1 MSLQGPRKFQKQ
13 GTRSVWGRAA
23 LIYLPLLALSMVATR
38 FQVVAPLALSSGI
51 QPVTRAFLVGTQ
63 NLTHAYTTLVDDR
76 DLSRRY
82 YVLRQQNDVL
92 RQSNELLQREV
103 ARLRQVT
110 QITATQAPSVVSIG
124 QVTAVDPSP
133 LLSRLTINRGA
144 AQGLRGR
151 MPVTVPA
158 GLVGQVVQVS
168 SGSAVVLSLVD
179 PESAVGV
186 TLARNKGG
194 RGMAF
199 GAPPDRLKARFSLGV
214 DVKLGDELVTSSLG
228 GVFPVGI
235 KVGTVVQVL
244 PLGPNDVNRVVIV
257 RPAVDVNLVEDVT
270 VLGGL

>member
-1 MSLQGPRKFQKQ
+1 MSLQGPKRFQKP
-13 GTRSVWGRAA
+13 GAGSVWRRAA
-23 LIYLPLLALSMVATR
+23 LLYLPLLAVSMVATR
-38 FQVVAPLALSSGI
+38 FQLVAPLALSSGTG
-51 QPVTRAFLVGTQ
+51 PVTRAFLIGTQ
-63 NLTHAYTTLVDDR
+63 NLTHAYATLVDDR
-76 DLSRRY
+76 DLGRRY
-82 YVLRQQNDVL
+82 HLLSQQNDVL

-110 QITATQAPSVVSIG
+110 QITATQAPSVVGIG

-133 LLSRLTINRGA
+133 LLSRLTINKGT
-144 AQGLRGR
+144 AQGLRLH

-158 GLVGQVVQVS
+158 GLVGQVIEAT

-179 PESAVGV
+179 PESRVGV

-194 RGMAF
+194 RGLAF
-199 GAPPDRLKARFSLGV
+199 GAPPDRMKAQFSLGV
-214 DVKLGDELVTSSLG
+214 DVKVGDELVTSSLG

-235 KVGTVVQVL
+235 KVGTVERVL

-257 RPAVDVNLVEDVT
+257 RPAVDVNVVEDVT